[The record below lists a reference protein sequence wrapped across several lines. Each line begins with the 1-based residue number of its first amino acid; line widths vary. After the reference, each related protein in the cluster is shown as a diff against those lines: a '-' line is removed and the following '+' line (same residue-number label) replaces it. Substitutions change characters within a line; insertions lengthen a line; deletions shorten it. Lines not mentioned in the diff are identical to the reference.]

1 MLSIIVSDEH
11 NSQRIDKF
19 LCKKFDIS
27 FSLSQKIIREKKIKI
42 NNKKAQISDKLNI
55 GDQIS
60 IFEKLNLR
68 KQNLLSKPNISI
80 EKQKKFWQNI
90 IFEDENIIAID
101 KPSGLATQGGSLI
114 DISVDD
120 YVKLKK
126 YHLVHR
132 LDKDTSGVLLIAKNN
147 HSSELL
153 VEAFKNKTIRK
164 TYIALVLGHVKK
176 NFGTIDIPLAKQ
188 MLGKNEKVQ
197 ADFEFGKKAITNY
210 RVIKNFNDFT
220 QLELNPITGRTHQLR
235 VHCKEIGHPILNDI
249 KYGGKK
255 VDFKNIFPRLC
266 LHSFKIEIPNYRQ
279 QTLVIET
286 RPPNFTLK

>member
-1 MLSIIVSDEH
+1 MLSITISDEY

-27 FSLSQKIIREKKIKI
+27 FSLSQKIIREKKVKI
-42 NNKKAQISDKLNI
+42 NNKKAQISDKLSI

-90 IFEDENIIAID
+90 IFEDENIIAIN

-120 YVKLKK
+120 FAKLKK
-126 YHLVHR
+126 YQLVHR

-147 HSSELL
+147 HSSEFLI
-153 VEAFKNKTIRK
+153 EAFKNKTIRK

-176 NFGTIDIPLAKQ
+176 NFGTIDIPLAKK

-255 VDFKNIFPRLC
+255 VDFKTTFPRLC
-266 LHSFKIEIPNYRQ
+266 LHSFKIEIPNYNQ
-279 QTLVIET
+279 QTLVIQT
-286 RPPNFTLK
+286 PPPNFTLK